1 MHFYLQLLSGD
12 WSSGIDSLKCHG
24 RIDVTLNGSFADM
37 VLLANDYSSDSACNM
52 LYVLTNP
59 GQLHL
64 YDNACLCSLMSQHEK
79 NAAVPSMEYPMV
91 IPTLVP
97 YVTTAKLCVVHGDRK
112 LHRALSEVA
121 HS

>member
-1 MHFYLQLLSGD
+1 MNVD

-91 IPTLVP
+91 IPTLEP
-97 YVTTAKLCVVHGDRK
+97 YMTTANFCVVHGDMK